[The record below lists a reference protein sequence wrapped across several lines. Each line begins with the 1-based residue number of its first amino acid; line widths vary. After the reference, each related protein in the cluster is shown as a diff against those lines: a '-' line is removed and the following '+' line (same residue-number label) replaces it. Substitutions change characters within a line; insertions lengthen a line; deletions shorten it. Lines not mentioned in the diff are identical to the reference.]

1 MCSDT
6 GFNSLTENEM
16 FNIRGGAETDKPKT
30 RPKEII
36 DWDIQSQLIISEQ
49 STSEP
54 GLIDYL
60 KQWLISWKK

>member
-36 DWDIQSQLIISEQ
+36 DWDIRSQLISEQ

-60 KQWLISWKK
+60 KQRLKNWKK

>member
-36 DWDIQSQLIISEQ
+36 DWDIHSQLISEQ
-49 STSEP
+49 STSEH

-60 KQWLISWKK
+60 KQRLKNWKK